1 MIRGMNDF
9 LQAMQTATALLRPS
23 EIEAAFSLL
32 LRALREGRGVFLC
45 GNGGSAST
53 ASHMAV
59 DLGKNIPT
67 GPGRRMRVIS
77 LTDNVAW
84 LTAVANDVCY
94 EDCFAEQLINYL
106 QPRDLLIGISASGDS
121 ENMVRAFEL
130 AKRVE
135 ADRLAMI
142 GFDGGRLAKLA
153 TSRVWVDSHDYGIVE
168 SVHLFIAHLL
178 VRMLSEQIGR
188 KEESDVLQQIP
199 SSREPIEE
207 VILNGK
213 IWMEFFYS

>member
-1 MIRGMNDF
+1 MFSGVDLHRDKMMNDY

-23 EIEAAFSLL
+23 EVEAAYSLL
-32 LRALREGRGVFLC
+32 LRAFRDGRGVYVC

-67 GPGRRMRVIS
+67 GSGRRMRVVS

-84 LTAVANDVCY
+84 LTAVSNDRCY
-94 EDCFAEQLINYL
+94 EDCFVEQLINYI
-106 QPRDLLIGISASGDS
+106 QPNDLLIGISASGDS

-130 AKRVE
+130 AKRVG

-142 GFDGGRLAKLA
+142 GFDGGRLVKLA
-153 TSRVWVDSHDYGIVE
+153 NSRIWVDSHDYGIVE
-168 SVHLFIAHLL
+168 SVHLFVVHLL
-178 VRMLSEQIGR
+178 VRMLS
-188 KEESDVLQQIP
+188 QQINRTNQVETDETIR
-199 SSREPIEE
+199 SSCKAIQPNTTIN
-207 VILNGK
+207 V
-213 IWMEFFYS
+213 